1 MIEVNSMTKQ
11 FIIDEE
17 LANKILQHLSMQ
29 PFCEV
34 ADMCNGLLRLKEIP
48 QVGSEPVSPTVK

>member
-1 MIEVNSMTKQ
+1 MTKQ